1 MEYIAAGCV
10 VIGVGWTSYL
20 IGVKDGGAKMIDML
34 ELLKII
40 IVMKMIK
47 SLQINNTATI
57 HRSKK

>member
-40 IVMKMIK
+40 IVDEHDQVSPNKQYGNDTPK
-47 SLQINNTATI
+47 
-57 HRSKK
+57 